1 MVGSAGL
8 DGVYVEKAEDS
19 EVIVLDKEVVVEVV
33 VEDVREDDINV
44 AEPEPVAGVLD
55 AVDSPGILDQMEL

>member
-1 MVGSAGL
+1 MSAGL

>member
-8 DGVYVEKAEDS
+8 DGVYVGKAEDS
-19 EVIVLDKEVVVEVV
+19 EVVVLDKEVVVEVV
-33 VEDVREDDINV
+33 VEDVREDGINI

-55 AVDSPGILDQMEL
+55 AVDSPGKIGRAHV